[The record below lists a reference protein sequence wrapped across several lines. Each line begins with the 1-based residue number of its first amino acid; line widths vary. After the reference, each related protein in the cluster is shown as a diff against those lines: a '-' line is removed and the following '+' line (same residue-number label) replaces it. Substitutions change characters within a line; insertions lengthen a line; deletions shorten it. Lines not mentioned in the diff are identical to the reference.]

1 MHVLHRNEIFH
12 LVREK
17 VRIVHLQGKRTS
29 QLMHTSV
36 LCYFGKFDV
45 NKAYLVKNDHE
56 LAVWTEK
63 RPLKN
68 NRGEEKASFIF
79 DDC

>member
-1 MHVLHRNEIFH
+1 
-12 LVREK
+12 
-17 VRIVHLQGKRTS
+17 
-29 QLMHTSV
+29 MHTSI
-36 LCYFGKFDV
+36 LSYFGKFDV

>member
-1 MHVLHRNEIFH
+1 
-12 LVREK
+12 
-17 VRIVHLQGKRTS
+17 
-29 QLMHTSV
+29 MHTSI
-36 LCYFGKFDV
+36 LSYFGKFDV
-45 NKAYLVKNDHE
+45 NKAYLVKND